1 MMQRT
6 LPLVL
11 ASAATLLA
19 ATPAFAQATAPAPEY
34 TLGYNVGVVTDY
46 RYRGISQSRLD
57 PALQGGI
64 DFSHKS
70 GFYVGAWA
78 STIKWIKDAGASKGS
93 MELDLYAGYKGEIAK
108 DLGFDVGYLRYE
120 YPSNKLKDVTGANA
134 NTDELYGALTYG
146 MFTAKYSHSVSN
158 LFGTPNS
165 KNSGY
170 LDLSAA
176 VDLGNGMTLTPHVGH
191 QRIKNFSAGSYTDWS
206 LTLAKDFGN
215 GLTGTV
221 AAVGT
226 DADKTVYFTPSGK
239 FTGRNALVLGLKYS
253 F

>member
-6 LPLVL
+6 LALVL

-64 DFSHKS
+64 DFSHNS

-158 LFGTPNS
+158 LFGTPES

-206 LTLAKDFGN
+206 LTLAKYFGN
-215 GLTGTV
+215 GPTGTV

>member
-134 NTDELYGALTYG
+134 NTDEL
-146 MFTAKYSHSVSN
+146 TA
-158 LFGTPNS
+158 
-165 KNSGY
+165 
-170 LDLSAA
+170 
-176 VDLGNGMTLTPHVGH
+176 
-191 QRIKNFSAGSYTDWS
+191 R
-206 LTLAKDFGN
+206 
-215 GLTGTV
+215 
-221 AAVGT
+221 
-226 DADKTVYFTPSGK
+226 
-239 FTGRNALVLGLKYS
+239 
-253 F
+253 

>member
-19 ATPAFAQATAPAPEY
+19 ATPAFAQAAAPAPEY

-108 DLGFDVGYLRYE
+108 DLGFDLGYLRYE

>member
-1 MMQRT
+1 MKHSR

-11 ASAATLLA
+11 ASFAALLGSTGA
-19 ATPAFAQATAPAPEY
+19 LAQSAKPEPDF

-70 GFYVGAWA
+70 GFYVGAWG

-93 MELDLYAGYKGEIAK
+93 FELDLYAGYKGEIAK

-158 LFGTPNS
+158 LFGTPDS

-176 VDLGNGMTLTPHVGH
+176 IDLGDGMTLTPHVGR

-226 DADKTVYFTPSGK
+226 NADKTLYVTPGGK
-239 FTGRNALVLGLKYS
+239 FTGRSALVLGLKYS

>member
-1 MMQRT
+1 
-6 LPLVL
+6 
-11 ASAATLLA
+11 
-19 ATPAFAQATAPAPEY
+19 
-34 TLGYNVGVVTDY
+34 
-46 RYRGISQSRLD
+46 
-57 PALQGGI
+57 
-64 DFSHKS
+64 
-70 GFYVGAWA
+70 
-78 STIKWIKDAGASKGS
+78 
-93 MELDLYAGYKGEIAK
+93 
-108 DLGFDVGYLRYE
+108 
-120 YPSNKLKDVTGANA
+120 
-134 NTDELYGALTYG
+134 

-158 LFGTPNS
+158 LFGTPDS

-176 VDLGNGMTLTPHVGH
+176 IDLGNGMTLTPHVGH

>member
-19 ATPAFAQATAPAPEY
+19 ATPAFAQAAAPAPEY

-134 NTDELYGALTYG
+134 NRDELYGALTYG